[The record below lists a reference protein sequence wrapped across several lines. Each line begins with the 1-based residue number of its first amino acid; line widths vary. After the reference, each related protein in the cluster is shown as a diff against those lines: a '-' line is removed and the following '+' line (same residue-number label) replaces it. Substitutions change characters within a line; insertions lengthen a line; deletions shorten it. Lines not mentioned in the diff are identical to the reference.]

1 MMEKQHRDFQLDAA
15 DQAQQLLDQRQELQK
30 ELENERER
38 GRAEEQRLQT
48 ELAETNSALDAQKQE
63 KQTIEGLLKET
74 QLAKEELQSSS
85 AAESRQAQA
94 DFAAKVAVMEK
105 QHEDAQHE
113 AAAAA
118 AKLEEQRQ
126 ELQKELEKE
135 RERGRAEEQRL
146 QTELAETN
154 SALEAERQEKQR
166 IEGLLKETQ
175 LSKEELQSSSAAE
188 RQQAQVDF
196 AAKVAAMEQQHEDTQ
211 REAAAA
217 AAKFE
222 EQHKELQKELENERE
237 RGRAEAQQLQT
248 QLAETD
254 SALEAEK
261 QEKQRIEG
269 LLKETQLAKEELQSS
284 SAAES
289 RQAEADF
296 ASKVAVMQQQHEDA
310 QREAAAAAAKLEEQ
324 RQELQQELQK
334 SSEKVQLQETNLKDA
349 YTRQFELEIAI
360 QTADE
365 EKQELTSNV
374 DSLTAERRAIEL
386 ERDELQD
393 SCEHTKKELNEVL
406 QSHRAAE
413 ADLQRQLAELRE
425 ESGFL
430 ETWHQTKVL
439 ELEQKIE
446 KLNAEN
452 AEKVTILEKERKAVE
467 EERDALQQHLDLTQ
481 QELDQAHEAQRATEA
496 ELTGLEHSP
505 ASMPR
510 AWDLPQKSVPFR
522 PGSNHWRRSAP
533 LGWRFRRTALL
544 C

>member
-1 MMEKQHRDFQLDAA
+1 
-15 DQAQQLLDQRQELQK
+15 
-30 ELENERER
+30 
-38 GRAEEQRLQT
+38 
-48 ELAETNSALDAQKQE
+48 
-63 KQTIEGLLKET
+63 
-74 QLAKEELQSSS
+74 
-85 AAESRQAQA
+85 
-94 DFAAKVAVMEK
+94 
-105 QHEDAQHE
+105 
-113 AAAAA
+113 
-118 AKLEEQRQ
+118 
-126 ELQKELEKE
+126 
-135 RERGRAEEQRL
+135 
-146 QTELAETN
+146 
-154 SALEAERQEKQR
+154 
-166 IEGLLKETQ
+166 
-175 LSKEELQSSSAAE
+175 
-188 RQQAQVDF
+188 
-196 AAKVAAMEQQHEDTQ
+196 MEQQHEDTQ
-211 REAAAA
+211 LGRPVALEMRRASWAPPPCRSNETDGLAPCVVIGHGDALQHRREAAAA

-222 EQHKELQKELENERE
+222 EQLGKPSWPQDGSTYAEHELENERE

-481 QELDQAHEAQRATEA
+481 QELDQARVGEPPEIWA
-496 ELTGLEHSP
+496 P
-505 ASMPR
+505 ASR
-510 AWDLPQKSVPFR
+510 
-522 PGSNHWRRSAP
+522 
-533 LGWRFRRTALL
+533 
-544 C
+544 